1 MTKFRQI
8 DDSFYKQAGEAIDA
22 SRPSGAEYPEYDS
35 ADLVAA
41 AAAVA
46 LERGAPNLMAKSY
59 ETAADR
65 YLHQGTREWRA
76 LHGAVARFI
85 ETDLNESEAI
95 SSRGDGVRMVVA
107 DVLQTVS
114 AGKVVQAAGNKDL
127 EAILNAEQ
135 MELMKMSR
143 ESIGF
148 LKDMSSISR
157 GDFSSVSDEV
167 GTSLKSSLDGPV
179 PGRLGQ
185 EVSLLSRAVDGIVD
199 RDEALSERASA
210 REGGFGQ
217 FSPISDRSFRVVE
230 EFHRDG
236 KSSGDEAL
244 DATMKLLADQ
254 GHMKGTYLSQQ
265 EPIFVAQ
272 ARLHQEGA
280 TGVSQAPADL
290 ASMALSDVAIM
301 NAARADFME
310 DSVDSTIKGEGAYHL
325 LDEGQRASIERQIVF
340 GLKTTAVDKVRLEVG
355 MLENSGIA
363 GLDRAHTRAKQEAI
377 DPALAEDVA
386 KAAGAVMDRHPED
399 DAYAFVQ
406 MGHMLSDFHH
416 GKRNDRHLVEAA
428 EELTQTMDD
437 RSMSGSAEWEALST
451 SVDKALGRD
460 QGEPLGRAAAMQALV
475 SEAKANPVIHE
486 AGPDKVSRAQHIAAM
501 NNGMGF

>member
-1 MTKFRQI
+1 MAQFRQI
-8 DDSFYKQAGEAIDA
+8 DDEFYKQAGEAIDA
-22 SRPSGAEYPEYDS
+22 SRRPGAVYPEYDG

-59 ETAADR
+59 ETSADR
-65 YLHQGTREWRA
+65 YLEQGTREWRA
-76 LHGAVARFI
+76 LHGSVARFI
-85 ETDLNESEAI
+85 ETDLNESEAV

-107 DVLQTVS
+107 DVLQRVS
-114 AGKVVQAAGNKDL
+114 AGKVVNAAGNKDL
-127 EAILNAEQ
+127 ESLLNAEQ

-148 LKDMSSISR
+148 LKDMSAISR
-157 GDFSSVSDEV
+157 GDFQSLSEE
-167 GTSLKSSLDGPV
+167 TARSLKQSLDGPV
-179 PGRLGQ
+179 AGRLGQ

-199 RDEALSERASA
+199 RDEALEERASA

-244 DATMKLLADQ
+244 DAAMRLLAGQ

-280 TGVSQAPADL
+280 TGISQAPADL

-325 LDEGQRASIERQIVF
+325 LEEGQRASIERNIVF
-340 GLKTTAVDKVRLEVG
+340 GMKTTPLDKVRLEVA

-363 GLDRAHTRAKQEAI
+363 GLDRAHTQAKQVSI
-377 DPALAEDVA
+377 DPVLAEEVA
-386 KAAGAVMDRHPED
+386 KAATAVMNKYPED
-399 DAYAFVQ
+399 MSYSAAEMDRV
-406 MGHMLSDFHH
+406 L
-416 GKRNDRHLVEAA
+416 NDRHAGKGNDRDLVETA
-428 EELTQTMDD
+428 EALAQSMDD
-437 RSMSGSAEWEALST
+437 RSLSGSNEWEALSR
-451 SVDKALGRD
+451 SVDKALGRGE
-460 QGEPLGRAAAMQALV
+460 GEPLSRAAAMQAFEADAAAKPV
-475 SEAKANPVIHE
+475 VHEEGAAKA
-486 AGPDKVSRAQHIAAM
+486 SRAQHMAAM
-501 NNGMGF
+501 AQQMGR